1 MTADEFLA
9 AIESLN
15 VWRSGGQRAPH
26 KPLLLLY
33 ALARFQSGQTRISYK
48 EVDDDLRRLLIE
60 FGPARKSV
68 HPEYPFWRLQ
78 NDGLWVVSSHAPMKT
93 RLGNTDARKSE
104 LIEQHAEG
112 QFTADVVALLRS
124 HPQLAQTAAQRLLDG
139 HFAESLHQDIADAVG
154 LDLAF
159 ATTLRRKRDREF
171 RQRVLR
177 AYGYRCAICGFDVRL
192 DMVSIGLEAAHI
204 MWHQAGG
211 PDDETN
217 GLALCTMHH
226 KLLDFGAYRLSEDHR
241 LFVSDR
247 VNGSSGV
254 EEWLL
259 RFDGRSIRQPNS
271 ASYQLN
277 PQFVTWH
284 VREVF
289 KGVAT

>member
-15 VWRSGGQRAPH
+15 VWKRGGQRAPH

-33 ALARFQSGQTRISYK
+33 ALARFQAGETSVPYRD
-48 EVDDDLRRLLIE
+48 VDVDLRRLLIE
-60 FGPARKSV
+60 FGPARTSV

-78 NDGLWVVSSHAPMKT
+78 NDRIWVVSSNAPMT
-93 RLGNTDARKSE
+93 SRRSNTDVPKSQ
-104 LIEQHAEG
+104 LIEHDAKG
-112 QFTADVVALLRS
+112 RFADDVEALLRS
-124 HPQLAQTAAQRLLDG
+124 HPQLVQTAAQRLLDG
-139 HFAESLHQDIADAVG
+139 HFAASLHQDIADAVG
-154 LDLAF
+154 LDLAY
-159 ATTLRRKRDREF
+159 ATTRLRKRDREF
-171 RQRVLR
+171 RLRVLR
-177 AYGYRCAICGFDVRL
+177 AYGYRCAVCGFDVRL

-254 EEWLL
+254 EEWLM
-259 RFDGRSIRQPNS
+259 RFDGRPIQQPNS
-271 ASYQLN
+271 VSYRID
-277 PQFVTWH
+277 PQYVTWH

-289 KGVAT
+289 KGVMP